1 MLYTRVPGLD
11 LWFRDRVWVWD
22 LEIANGGFGMQASG
36 FQVSGSSVLSL
47 RVRKSII
54 DSQETSR
61 TTQKKGHE
69 LL

>member
-11 LWFRDRVWVWD
+11 LWFRDRVWDWD
-22 LEIANGGFGMQASG
+22 LEITNGGFEMQASG

-47 RVRKSII
+47 RVRQSII
-54 DSQETSR
+54 DSQEVSR
-61 TTQKKGHE
+61 TTHKKGHE